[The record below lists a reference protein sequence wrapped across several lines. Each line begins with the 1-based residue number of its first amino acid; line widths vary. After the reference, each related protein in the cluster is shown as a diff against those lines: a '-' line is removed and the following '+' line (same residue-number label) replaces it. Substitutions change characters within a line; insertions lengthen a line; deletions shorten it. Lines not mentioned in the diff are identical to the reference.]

1 MVDIGGGRGDGGCGN
16 SSAVVVMTVIMAV
29 LVEVVAL
36 VVVLAMFVVFY
47 LAG

>member
-1 MVDIGGGRGDGGCGN
+1 MVDIGEGRGDSGCG
-16 SSAVVVMTVIMAV
+16 SAVVVMTVIVAV